1 MPGQVHSIITKR
13 DFDFSALTASTIE
26 IPIVRAMDITDAS
39 ELTLQVRVHSRTIT
53 SGSIQVIARAIS
65 LTEEEPNTDFLSAG
79 SDLASITLN
88 TAAPILHLA
97 TLSTPFG
104 SMVRIVVKGTG
115 AAAST
120 IRANI
125 SVDLIVRTQ

>member
-1 MPGQVHSIITKR
+1 MPGHVNSIITKR
-13 DFDFSALTASTIE
+13 DFDFSNLTASTIE
-26 IPIVRAMDITDAS
+26 IPIVRAVDVTDARD
-39 ELTLQVRVHSRTIT
+39 LTLQVRVHSRTIT
-53 SGSIQVIARAIS
+53 AGSIQVIARAIS

-79 SDLASITLN
+79 TDLAIITLG

-97 TLSTPFG
+97 TMATPFG
-104 SMVRIVVKGTG
+104 AMVRIIVKGTG

-120 IRANI
+120 IRVNI